1 MKSRGLFASLGLAL
15 SVAIFGGA
23 NGQAPVSPPIPRA
36 ESPAQPA
43 PPPELGG
50 ATLMYERKGRRDP
63 FEPVQAVQPGMTSPT
78 IAAAQLKGILR
89 GRTPRILVETPD
101 GLGYLL
107 SVGDTL
113 GEGRLIEIGADS
125 AVFSVP
131 ARSGSATDRIVLR
144 LPED

>member
-1 MKSRGLFASLGLAL
+1 VKSRGVFVVLGLAL
-15 SVAIFGGA
+15 TVAIFVGA
-23 NGQAPVSPPIPRA
+23 NGQAPVSPPTT
-36 ESPAQPA
+36 ESPAQVAA
-43 PPPELGG
+43 PPVLGG

-89 GRTPRILVETPD
+89 GRTPRVLVETPD

-107 SVGDTL
+107 SVGDML

>member
-1 MKSRGLFASLGLAL
+1 
-15 SVAIFGGA
+15 
-23 NGQAPVSPPIPRA
+23 
-36 ESPAQPA
+36 
-43 PPPELGG
+43 
-50 ATLMYERKGRRDP
+50 MYERKGRRDP
-63 FEPVQAVQPGMTSPT
+63 FEPVQAVQSGTTSPT

-89 GRTPRILVETPD
+89 GRTPRVLVETSD

>member
-1 MKSRGLFASLGLAL
+1 VKSRIVFVSLGLAL
-15 SVAIFGGA
+15 TIAIFVGA
-23 NGQAPVSPPIPRA
+23 HGQAPVSPPTPRA
-36 ESPAQPA
+36 ESPAQPPA
-43 PPPELGG
+43 PPALGG

-63 FEPVQAVQPGMTSPT
+63 FEPVQAVQSGTTSPT

-89 GRTPRILVETPD
+89 GRTPRVLVETSD

-107 SVGDTL
+107 SVGDML

-131 ARSGSATDRIVLR
+131 ARSGSATDRMVLR

>member
-1 MKSRGLFASLGLAL
+1 VKSQILFVSLGLAL
-15 SVAIFGGA
+15 TVVIFVGA
-23 NGQAPVSPPIPRA
+23 NGQAPVSPPTPRI
-36 ESPAQPA
+36 ESPAQVA
-43 PPPELGG
+43 VPPVLGG

-78 IAAAQLKGILR
+78 LAAAQLKGILR
-89 GRTPRILVETPD
+89 GRTPRVLVETPD

-107 SVGDTL
+107 SIGDML

-131 ARSGSATDRIVLR
+131 ARSGSTTDRIVLR